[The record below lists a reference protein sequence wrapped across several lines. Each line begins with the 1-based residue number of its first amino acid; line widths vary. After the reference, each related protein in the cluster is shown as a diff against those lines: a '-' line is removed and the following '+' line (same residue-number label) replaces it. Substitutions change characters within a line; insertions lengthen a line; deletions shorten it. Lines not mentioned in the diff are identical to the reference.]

1 MNRKNILKNFN
12 LNPPGFTKI
21 ILPFQSFVKTESFS
35 GIFLI
40 ASMVLAL
47 FLANSPWSES
57 YVAIWETQVTFSI
70 GNFAIDK
77 PLLLWI
83 NDGLMAVFFFVIG
96 LEIKRELMV
105 GELSSLKQ
113 ALFPISAALG
123 GMIFPAVIYLVIN
136 STGAGVN
143 GWGIPMAT
151 DIAFVL
157 GILAL
162 LGKRAPLPL
171 KVFLTAVAIVDD
183 IGAVLVIAFF
193 YTEKIVWGSLLLAA
207 IVFVVLLV
215 LNWTGVRK
223 PLPYALLGIIL
234 WVAFL
239 KSGVHATIAGVLLAL
254 TIPASTVI
262 DRKGFVARIRDL
274 ITRFENEGVANGESF
289 TTKKQRALLEG
300 IEDCTNAVEAPL
312 QKLEHTL
319 HPWVAFLIMPVF
331 AFANAG
337 VDLRIDIFSALIN
350 PVTVGIIVGLVLGK
364 QLGITLMAWFVT
376 KIGLSEKI
384 SGVTWKQIWGAATL
398 AGIGFTMSLFI
409 GNLAFSDPA
418 LLLNAKVGILIASLI
433 SAFLGWMILRN
444 NGTTEAARSN

>member
-337 VDLRIDIFSALIN
+337 VDLRIHIFSALLN